1 MILMKCKQEFVRKIN
16 ILQRDMSAN
25 NAEKLTNFLPCSF
38 FSLVLR
44 SN

>member
-25 NAEKLTNFLPCSF
+25 NAEKLTNFNLVHF
-38 FSLVLR
+38 FL
-44 SN
+44 